1 MDGGGRFLQPMTAG
15 PAGIASARVAVV
27 PQQGRQPSRAHRQKF
42 SLRPVRF
49 ARRRSVSVPLERR
62 LPRFLGTGL
71 TLGFFAAVT
80 FIGLSQGG
88 HLNEYYDRYG
98 EPHHALARMVGLGLD
113 VVTISGISQ
122 MRPTEVLAAAGL
134 SPKVSLAFLDV
145 NDVRERLERVPLIR
159 SAAVR
164 KLYPNEL
171 VVTLAER
178 EPHAIWQ
185 LNGELFIIA
194 ADGTV
199 IDLMQ
204 DERFV
209 GLPLVVGEEANK
221 RTKEYLALLE
231 AAGPLKSR
239 IRAGTLVAGRR
250 WTLKMD
256 NGMDVRLPELGTNDA
271 LARLVKLEREQKI
284 LDKDVLAIDLRMPDR
299 IVVRLTEEAASA
311 RADALK
317 KKPMRG
323 KGVDT

>member
-1 MDGGGRFLQPMTAG
+1 
-15 PAGIASARVAVV
+15 
-27 PQQGRQPSRAHRQKF
+27 
-42 SLRPVRF
+42 
-49 ARRRSVSVPLERR
+49 
-62 LPRFLGTGL
+62 
-71 TLGFFAAVT
+71 
-80 FIGLSQGG
+80 
-88 HLNEYYDRYG
+88 
-98 EPHHALARMVGLGLD
+98 VGLGLD

-145 NDVRERLERVPLIR
+145 NDVRERLERVPLIK
-159 SAAVR
+159 SVAVR

-209 GLPLVVGEEANK
+209 NLPLVVGEEANK

-256 NGMDVRLPELGTNDA
+256 NGMDVRLPELEVKDA

-311 RADALK
+311 RAEALK